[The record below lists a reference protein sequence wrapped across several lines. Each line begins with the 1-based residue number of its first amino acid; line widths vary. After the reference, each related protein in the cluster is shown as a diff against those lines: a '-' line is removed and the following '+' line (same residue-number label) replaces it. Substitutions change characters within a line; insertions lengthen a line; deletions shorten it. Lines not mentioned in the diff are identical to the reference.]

1 MFPSTLYTT
10 IGVMEL
16 DKELYR
22 QAYQLHQQWYEAEL
36 KEQVRTAG
44 QSSQQQAW
52 QQYLDLWSFGRQIQP
67 ESTLW
72 QQEEKM
78 VALVRYYDRVQRME
92 AWRNK
97 RGEAK
102 PGHGTSS

>member
-1 MFPSTLYTT
+1 
-10 IGVMEL
+10 MEL

-67 ESTLW
+67 EPTLW

-78 VALVRYYDRVQRME
+78 TALARYYDCVQRME
-92 AWRNK
+92 AWRNFSN
-97 RGEAK
+97 RNRI
-102 PGHGTSS
+102 